1 MLMEPVWSPDMQC
14 TVQHTHSSPGWDLA
28 LIHNEYPSGRI
39 PSSVVPSSPRLP
51 PRKESTPRDGR
62 DALKNKAAQMSEISN
77 YGDAISFSYFEKEVL
92 ALIKVYI

>member
-1 MLMEPVWSPDMQC
+1 MEPVWSPDMQY

-28 LIHNEYPSGRI
+28 LIHSEYPSGRI

-62 DALKNKAAQMSEISN
+62 DVLKNKAFQMFKIRN
-77 YGDAISFSYFEKEVL
+77 DGGAISFPYFEKEVL
-92 ALIKVYI
+92 TPIKVYI